1 MNQLVEQSK
10 ALCRENQ
17 RLLSNAGQRMAF
29 SRRSLNQ
36 FFGVSGSSD
45 ETAGAPPVRSA
56 DALRALV
63 RDKLAFGDLFALLTP
78 RCWGGPATDK
88 SCVVCGEKIE
98 GGVEY
103 EIDGPAGSVF
113 AHLVCYSIW
122 HGESKDFAPPSP
134 T

>member
-10 ALCRENQ
+10 AHCRDN
-17 RLLSNAGQRMAF
+17 RGLLVKSRSLMAI
-29 SRRSLNQ
+29 SRRRLNR

-45 ETAGAPPVRSA
+45 EAMGAPLGHWA
-56 DALRALV
+56 DALRAFV
-63 RDKLAFGDLFALLTP
+63 RDKLAIGDLYALIDSH
-78 RCWGGPATDK
+78 CWGGPATGK
-88 SCVVCGEKIE
+88 SCVVCGEKID

-122 HGESKDFAPPSP
+122 RGESKDFAPPS
-134 T
+134 TT